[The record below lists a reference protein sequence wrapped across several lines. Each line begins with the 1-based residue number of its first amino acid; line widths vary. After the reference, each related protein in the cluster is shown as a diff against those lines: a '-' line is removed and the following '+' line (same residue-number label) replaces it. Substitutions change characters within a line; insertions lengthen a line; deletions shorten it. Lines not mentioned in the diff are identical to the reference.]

1 MRMKILILNGPN
13 LNLLGVREPDV
24 YGKMSFDTYL
34 AELRRKYPEE
44 TIVYYQSNS
53 EGLLIDKIHELGFE
67 YDGIIFNAGGYTHTS
82 VAIADAVS
90 AVKAVVIEVHISNIA
105 AREGFRHTSYLSPV
119 CEGSIVG
126 FGLDSYELA
135 LQALRLRNRK
145 RS

>member
-1 MRMKILILNGPN
+1 M
-13 LNLLGVREPDV
+13 NLLGVREPDV
-24 YGKMSFDTYL
+24 YGKMSFDNYL
-34 AELRRKYPEE
+34 EELRKKYPEE

-53 EGLLIDKIHELGFE
+53 EGQLIDKIHEVGFE

-105 AREGFRHTSYLSPV
+105 RREGFRHTSFLAPV
-119 CEGSIVG
+119 CEGSIAG

-135 LQALRLRNRK
+135 LQALRLRNR
-145 RS
+145 RHS

>member
-1 MRMKILILNGPN
+1 MKILILNGPN
-13 LNLLGVREPDV
+13 LNLLGVREPYV
-24 YGKMSFDTYL
+24 YGKMSFDNYL
-34 AELRRKYPEE
+34 EELRKKYPEE

-53 EGLLIDKIHELGFE
+53 EGQLIDKIHEVGFE

-105 AREGFRHTSYLSPV
+105 RREGFRHTSFLAPV
-119 CEGSIVG
+119 CEGSIAG

-135 LQALRLRNRK
+135 LQALRLRNR
-145 RS
+145 RHS